1 MVCKQE
7 ITVTTAFLHSA
18 VTGGGRAIIGFL
30 SSDTLY
36 VTSCKLNVRIHKK
49 ADVAGR
55 GAASGH
61 SSSES
66 GFITAEIVNATTYIN
81 I

>member
-1 MVCKQE
+1 MCKQE
-7 ITVTTAFLHSA
+7 ITVTAFPHSV

-30 SSDTLY
+30 PSEK

-61 SSSES
+61 SSES